1 MKFFNSI
8 QQIGAAAL
16 LAVAGLVV
24 APQALA
30 EAPGQC
36 SSDAG
41 TKDYSFN
48 FSSTMTDPSQNI
60 AGKIIPNAAG
70 NAWNSSSTFRA
81 TCGCTTMTAAY
92 ATAVSE
98 LPTVDHTDGTDT
110 YFVLNEYLAVSSQ
123 VWIAG
128 SRQAYV
134 PAPFNNVSNLATA
147 SGTCASQPYSSGSK
161 GQVNLY
167 FRRPFVGQNVIPATK
182 LVSVY
187 LASTSGV
194 KSASPVSTVT
204 MSGTVIVPQNC
215 DINPQPVTVDFG
227 DILAGSFKTKGAKPD
242 NFTPVNKQL
251 TLACR
256 NISEGVKI
264 NLSFQGTA
272 DGNEPTALKSSNSD
286 IAVKIEDRNGN
297 VIAPQSGRLP
307 VTMDYSAQSGATEIN
322 LYPVNTTGN
331 NPAVGTFNATAT
343 IKAEIE

>member
-1 MKFFNSI
+1 MKFINSI
-8 QQIGAAAL
+8 QQIGAAVL
-16 LAVAGLVV
+16 LAVAGLAV
-24 APQALA
+24 APEALA

-36 SSDAG
+36 SSDTG
-41 TKDYSFN
+41 PQDYPFN
-48 FSSTMTDPSQNI
+48 FSSIMTDPSQNI

-70 NAWNSSSTFRA
+70 NAWNSSSTFHA
-81 TCGCTTMTAAY
+81 TCGCTNMTAAY

-98 LPTVDHTDGTDT
+98 LPVMDHSDGTDT
-110 YFVLNEYLAVSSQ
+110 YFVLNDYLAVGSQ
-123 VWIAG
+123 VWVAG
-128 SRQAYV
+128 SRKAYV
-134 PAPFNNVSNLATA
+134 PAPFDNVSNLATT
-147 SGTCASQPYSSGSK
+147 SGSCTSQPYSSGAK

-167 FRRPFVGQNVIPATK
+167 FRRPFVGQSVIPPTK
-182 LVSVY
+182 ILSVY

-227 DILAGSFKTKGAKPD
+227 DILSGSFKTKGAKPD

-264 NLSFQGTA
+264 SLSFQGTP
-272 DGNEPTALKSSNSD
+272 DVNEPTALKTNNSD

-297 VIAPQSGRLP
+297 AITPQSGRLP
-307 VTMDYSAQSGATEIN
+307 VAMDYAAQTGSTEIN